1 MSRNKTLLLACLML
15 MLAGCQS
22 NDEKNVETSQEQSEE
37 TTEVAIEEEEQV
49 ATEVSELT
57 EQAPLTGEMMAEKI
71 DARPVAVMVNNDIK
85 ARPQSGLHKAD
96 VVYEVLAEGDITR
109 LLAIFH
115 SEMPETVGPVRS
127 SRAYFVDLAKAYD
140 ALYVFHGWSPGA
152 KEKIQAGEVDGIN
165 GLTYD
170 GTLFKRASFRKAPHN
185 SYISSANIQKGAKQL
200 NYETQAEVAPFTFL
214 KKGQINP
221 HEATALEQVK
231 IEYSSRQATHIEYRY
246 DAEKKAYVRYSGG
259 VKHTDLETK
268 EEIIAHNVLLVEAA
282 HLVVDK
288 QGRREIDI
296 TSGGNGVLIQNGE
309 RFDVE
314 WKSVDGKILPYKN
327 GEQVPLVPGKTWIQ
341 IIPDLN
347 KVTY

>member
-1 MSRNKTLLLACLML
+1 MSSNKMLLLASLML

-22 NDEKNVETSQEQSEE
+22 NNEKNVDFSQEQSEE

-49 ATEVSELT
+49 ATEVSEPM
-57 EQAPLTGEMMAEKI
+57 EQAPFTGEMVEEKV

-115 SEMPETVGPVRS
+115 SDMPETVGPVRS

-185 SYISSANIQKGAKQL
+185 SYISSENIQKGAEQL
-200 NYETQAEVAPFTFL
+200 NYETQAEVLPFTFL

-221 HEATALEQVK
+221 YEGTALEQVK
-231 IEYSSRQATHIEYRY
+231 IEYSSRQATHVEYRY
-246 DAEKKAYVRYSGG
+246 DAEQKAYVRYSGG
-259 VKHTDLETK
+259 VKHTDLETE
-268 EEIIAHNVLLVEAA
+268 EEIVAHNVFLVETS

-296 TSGGNGVLIQNGE
+296 TSGGNGVLIQHGE
-309 RFDVE
+309 RFNVE

-341 IIPDLN
+341 IIPDFE
-347 KVTY
+347 KVIY

>member
-1 MSRNKTLLLACLML
+1 MLLLVASLML

-22 NDEKNVETSQEQSEE
+22 NNEKNVDSSQEQSEE

-49 ATEVSELT
+49 ATEVSELK
-57 EQAPLTGEMMAEKI
+57 EQAPLTGEMVAEKV

-127 SRAYFVDLAKAYD
+127 SRAYFVDLAKGYD
-140 ALYVFHGWSPGA
+140 PLYVFHGWSPGA

-185 SYISSANIQKGAKQL
+185 SYISAENIQKGAEQL
-200 NYETQAEVAPFTFL
+200 NYATQAEVEPFTFF

-221 HEATALEQVK
+221 YEGTALEQVK
-231 IEYSSRQATHIEYRY
+231 IEYSSRQATHVEYRY
-246 DAEKKAYVRYSGG
+246 DPEKKAYIRYSGG
-259 VKHTDLETK
+259 VKHTDLET
-268 EEIIAHNVLLVEAA
+268 EEQIVAHNVFLVEAA
-282 HLVVDK
+282 HVVVDK
-288 QGRREIDI
+288 QGRRDIDI

-341 IIPDLN
+341 IIPDFE
-347 KVTY
+347 KVIY

>member
-1 MSRNKTLLLACLML
+1 MLLWLASLML

-22 NDEKNVETSQEQSEE
+22 NNEKNVDSSQEQSKE
-37 TTEVAIEEEEQV
+37 TTEAAIEEEEQV
-49 ATEVSELT
+49 ATEVSEPM
-57 EQAPLTGEMMAEKI
+57 EQAPLTGEMVEEKVN
-71 DARPVAVMVNNDIK
+71 ARPVAVMVNNDIK

-96 VVYEVLAEGDITR
+96 IVYEVLAEGDITR
-109 LLAIFH
+109 ILAIFH

-127 SRAYFVDLAKAYD
+127 SRAYFVDLAKGYD
-140 ALYVFHGWSPGA
+140 PLYVFHGWSPGA

-185 SYISSANIQKGAKQL
+185 SYISSENIQKGAEQQ
-200 NYETQAEVAPFTFL
+200 NYATQADVQPFTFF

-221 HEATALEQVK
+221 YEGTALEQVK
-231 IEYSSRQATHIEYRY
+231 IEYSSRQATHVEYRY
-246 DAEKKAYVRYSGG
+246 DPEKKAYVRYSGG

-268 EEIIAHNVLLVEAA
+268 EEIVAHNVFLVETS
-282 HLVVDK
+282 HLVIDK
-288 QGRREIDI
+288 QGRRDIDI
-296 TSGGNGVLIQNGE
+296 TSGGNGVLLQNGE

-327 GEQVPLVPGKTWIQ
+327 GEQVPLAPGKTWIQ
-341 IIPDLN
+341 IIPDFE
-347 KVTY
+347 KVIY